1 MIQLN
6 NVVFSDDIE
15 LINIRD
21 TDDQLCSTE
30 YIIKLDGIK
39 LEVVVGNSNN
49 IDDEDDDRLYWLDIR
64 SQQNDIRLTATQIY
78 HKGNQT
84 RSKPDGVKIRYSG
97 FSIVSG
103 NLYQL
108 YLNSSKLSLQL
119 CLKSTYTQLDI
130 TVRDCDRIH
139 TIKIYDNDGDLI
151 QEIL

>member
-6 NVVFSDDIE
+6 NVIFSDDIE

-21 TDDQLCSTE
+21 IDDQLCGTK

-39 LEVVVGNSNN
+39 LELVVGNSNN
-49 IDDEDDDRLYWLDIR
+49 INDKDDDRLYWLEIR
-64 SQQNDIRLTATQIY
+64 SLNNDLWLNAMQTYRKDNQI
-78 HKGNQT
+78 H
-84 RSKPDGVKIRYSG
+84 SKPDDVTIMYSG
-97 FSIVSG
+97 FSMVSG

-119 CLKSTYTQLDI
+119 CLKSIYTQLDI

-139 TIKIYDNDGDLI
+139 TIKIYDNDSDLI
-151 QEIL
+151 QEML